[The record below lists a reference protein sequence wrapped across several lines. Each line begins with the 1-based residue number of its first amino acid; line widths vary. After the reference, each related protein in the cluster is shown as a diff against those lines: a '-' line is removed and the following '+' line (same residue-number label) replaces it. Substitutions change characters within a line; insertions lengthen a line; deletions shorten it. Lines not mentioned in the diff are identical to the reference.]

1 MVCNMVFL
9 QRDFK
14 RNICI
19 NQELIPLKSPTFSPL
34 RGNSDDYR
42 MRYIVYMVAVDNKL
56 IFQKTVVFKIMVCI
70 KGLCYIASALMNA
83 IFN

>member
-1 MVCNMVFL
+1 MVGHMILL

-14 RNICI
+14 RNVCI

-42 MRYIVYMVAVDNKL
+42 IRYQVYMVAVDNKL
-56 IFQKTVVFKIMVCI
+56 IFKKTVVFKIMVCI
-70 KGLCYIASALMNA
+70 KGVFYIGSVLMNA